1 MVMKVSCYGQ
11 AFRKIRKERKVSL
24 KEAAADIISPQL
36 LSQFEL
42 GKKNVS
48 LTNFDQLLESIGV
61 SLLEFAQALE
71 LEKQLD
77 LEHEKSLKIRGGGYF
92 QRLIPNILS
101 ASPKW
106 LSESV
111 LENQSSSF
119 L

>member
-1 MVMKVSCYGQ
+1 MKVSCYGQ
-11 AFRKIRKERKVSL
+11 AFRKIRKEQKVSL

-77 LEHEKSLKIRGGGYF
+77 LEHEKSLKIRGGYF

-101 ASPKW
+101 ASPQW

-119 L
+119 FH

>member
-1 MVMKVSCYGQ
+1 MKVSCYGQ

-77 LEHEKSLKIRGGGYF
+77 LEHEKSLKIRGGGVFSETHPQYPK
-92 QRLIPNILS
+92 RIPKMVI
-101 ASPKW
+101 
-106 LSESV
+106 
-111 LENQSSSF
+111 
-119 L
+119 

>member
-1 MVMKVSCYGQ
+1 MKVSCYGQ

-77 LEHEKSLKIRGGGYF
+77 LEHEKSLKIRGGVFSETHPQYPE
-92 QRLIPNILS
+92 RIPKMAI
-101 ASPKW
+101 
-106 LSESV
+106 
-111 LENQSSSF
+111 
-119 L
+119 